1 MDKPKNSVIAKWGAA
16 CSPCALAKAKCLRS
30 SNGSGVRC
38 DRCER
43 LDKDCTSQIHKP
55 RKKRQSR
62 PSKTAQ
68 LEERLNS
75 LVDFIKA
82 TNSGD
87 VPVPLRQVSGAKSTT
102 STSSPE
108 ATEDA
113 TPIQSRKRIS
123 TNSPSQSSGS
133 NYEQPPAIPD
143 YYNEHAPRVCVC
155 RTQAGESPA
164 SLESDEVLLS
174 IFVNELVP
182 NYPFV
187 VLPPGFTASE
197 LALKYPFLF
206 ATVRMIAS
214 YRNLSS
220 LRSQNYFIMRHISEQ
235 MLMRSERSLEI
246 LQSILLVVGYYHYH
260 CIMHAQMNNLIALA
274 NSLVADLGIN
284 KPPELQEK
292 TKLLISSPEAPKSR
306 VNDERRA
313 LCGVWYMTSVVSLS
327 FQRIEPPKHTP
338 YIDQCL
344 RELETEQEYG
354 TDSLLVHLVRIQ
366 HMSERISQLHAKDHD
381 ESELAGI
388 TRAPMS
394 AYSSVFH
401 SEIENFK
408 ASLPR
413 HLLSNKL
420 LMCHINTA
428 SLRLWE
434 PPRID
439 ATLLEKISNSL
450 SSLTLDSASSLDVFY
465 RSGTA
470 LKAWFEAW
478 LAIDVADYFVLPMP
492 ISAQLI
498 NSVIMLVRWS
508 KLTSPDRSFTSTP
521 TTATSSVLPQMV
533 RSDPGCSGAAL
544 VSVPTVGVKDID
556 LDPAIPA
563 AVRTIRSHLLSQS
576 ELRIDATGILQGMV
590 TRCEQAQEAC
600 EKQRGLPCENDI
612 WDMAARKLKSTRVKL
627 EKWAEMVAAVGGEGR
642 RPELSSNAN
651 IAKEVDLGNGNGM
664 GGNWPPMPSG
674 MNVSAQFSLE
684 EWSPSAWWAS
694 DFFEGPGMDQNFFDG
709 PGDYGTVVM
718 DGLEPP

>member
-1 MDKPKNSVIAKWGAA
+1 MDKPKNSTIAKWGAA

-30 SNGSGVRC
+30 SNRPSARC

-43 LDKDCTSQIHKP
+43 LDKDCTNQIHKP

-75 LVDFIKA
+75 LVDFIRA
-82 TNSGD
+82 NNSGD
-87 VPVPLRQVSGAKSTT
+87 IPIPLRQVSGAE
-102 STSSPE
+102 STSSSPKAAADE
-108 ATEDA
+108 
-113 TPIQSRKRIS
+113 TPIRSRDQ
-123 TNSPSQSSGS
+123 TGVDTPNHSSS
-133 NYEQPPAIPD
+133 SSYKQPRAIPD

-164 SLESDEVLLS
+164 LLETDEVLLS
-174 IFVNELVP
+174 IFVDELVP

-187 VLPPGFTASE
+187 VFPPGLTASE
-197 LALKYPFLF
+197 LASKYPFLF
-206 ATVRMIAS
+206 STVRMIAS

-260 CIMHAQMNNLIALA
+260 CIMHAQMNNLLALA
-274 NSLVADLGIN
+274 NSLASDLGIN
-284 KPPELQEK
+284 KPSEVQEK
-292 TKLLISSPEAPKSR
+292 TKLLISAPDAPKSR
-306 VNDERRA
+306 TNDERRA

-327 FQRIEPPKHTP
+327 FQRIEPPKYTS
-338 YIDQCL
+338 YVDQCL
-344 RELETEQEYG
+344 RELETDQEYG

-366 HMSERISQLHAKDHD
+366 RLSERISQLHAKDQD
-381 ESELAGI
+381 ENELAGI
-388 TRAPMS
+388 TRAPVS
-394 AYSSVFH
+394 AYFGVFH
-401 SEIENFK
+401 AEIEKFK

-420 LMCHINTA
+420 LLCHINTA

-439 ATLLEKISNSL
+439 ATLLERISNSL

-470 LKAWFEAW
+470 LKTWFEDW
-478 LAIDVADYFVLPMP
+478 LSIDNTNYFDLPMP

-508 KLTSPDRSFTSTP
+508 KLTSPDRNFTSAP
-521 TTATSSVLPQMV
+521 TTMVNPMPPQTI

-544 VSVPTVGVKDID
+544 VSAPTVGVKDI
-556 LDPAIPA
+556 DPAIPA
-563 AVRTIRSHLLSQS
+563 AVRTIRSHLLSQP
-576 ELRIDATGILQGMV
+576 ELRIDAISILQDMV
-590 TRCEQAQEAC
+590 SRFEQAQEAY
-600 EKQRGLPCENDI
+600 EKQRGLTCENDL
-612 WDMAARKLKSTRVKL
+612 WDMAARKLKSTRTKL

-642 RPELSSNAN
+642 RSEPSSGSSV
-651 IAKEVDLGNGNGM
+651 AKDVDLS
-664 GGNWPPMPSG
+664 GGNSVEGGWPPAPLG
-674 MNVSAQFSLE
+674 MDVSAQFSLD
-684 EWSPSAWWAS
+684 EWSPGAWWAS
-694 DFFEGPGMDQNFFDG
+694 DFFEGLGMDQNFFDG

-718 DGLEPP
+718 EGLEPP